1 MPRLTVRGWAFLVV
15 AANLTA
21 LAYGLERPEL
31 LPLAII
37 AAATPIVGLIVVAA
51 SRPRL
56 TIGRH
61 LQPVVATVDE
71 PVRVEVMVSGRARA
85 AEWIERVPMPPGYA
99 GPGRL
104 DEVRP
109 RRSRVFGYRYWPTH
123 RGLASVGPLLVEDRD
138 PFALAVRVTS
148 TIALTTQL
156 VLPAVEPLPAGPVPD
171 PSAESGPRSSRSRER
186 ADDDVITREYRSG
199 DAMRRVHWRVSARQ
213 GELMVRQ
220 DEPQAGP
227 RARLLVDDQ
236 LPAYPDHRA
245 RRDPGSPSFEW
256 VVRMAA
262 SVAAHLAERGYA
274 VDLVT
279 PSPRGVDAPFADGP
293 VGAVLGQLAILELS
307 PRAPLDATSGVAAAV
322 PIVAV
327 ACRPD
332 PGTVQWMLAQR
343 PPGAVAV
350 ALLVAPSGPIADGAA
365 GREAADAFRRAG
377 WLTSSVDPSAPLADA
392 WWSLLGR
399 PDERTPA
406 ETLLVQGVR
415 RG

>member
-1 MPRLTVRGWAFLVV
+1 MPRLTGRGWAFLVV
-15 AANLTA
+15 AANLAA

-31 LPLAII
+31 LPLAVV
-37 AAATPIVGLIVVAA
+37 AAAAPIVGLIVVAA

-56 TIGRH
+56 AIGRH

-71 PVRVEVMVSGRARA
+71 PVRVEVLVSGRARA
-85 AEWIERVPMPPGYA
+85 AEWIERVPMTPGYA

-104 DEVRP
+104 AEVRP
-109 RRSRVFGYRYWPTH
+109 RRTRALGYRYWPER
-123 RGLASVGPLLVEDRD
+123 RGLASVGPLLIEDRD

-148 TIALTTQL
+148 TVAVTTQL

-236 LPAYPDHRA
+236 RSSYPDHRP
-245 RRDPGSPSFEW
+245 RREPASPAFEW
-256 VVRMAA
+256 SVRMAA
-262 SVAAHLAERGYA
+262 SAAAHLAERGYA

-279 PSPRGVDAPFADGP
+279 PSPRADDAPAADGP
-293 VGAVLGQLAILELS
+293 VGRVLGELAVLELA
-307 PRAPLDATSGVAAAV
+307 PAAPLDAVPGTAASV
-322 PIVAV
+322 PLVAV

-332 PGTVQWMLAQR
+332 AGTVQWMLAQR
-343 PPGAVAV
+343 APGSVAV
-350 ALLVAPSGPIADGAA
+350 ALLVAPSGPVADGPA
-365 GREAADAFRRAG
+365 GREAEDAFRRAG
-377 WLTSSVDPSAPLADA
+377 WLTASVEPTAPLADA

-399 PDERTPA
+399 PEDRTPA
-406 ETLLVQGVR
+406 EALLREGVR